1 MPLSYR
7 GMATASKIVGSR
19 RRRRWPALALTA
31 TLLLAA
37 CSRGTG
43 PDDAA
48 SARLPAKDASAAPTV
63 PAAEPAGVTYAI
75 VADESLLTL
84 RVYRAGALA
93 RLGHNH
99 VIASRHLQGRLRL
112 GASLADSSLSLTIP
126 VTLLTIDEPELRA
139 LAGSD
144 FEAAVPDSARSGT
157 RDNLMSPA
165 LLEGGRF
172 PGIEIESGS
181 LSGSLPGR
189 VMATLQIRVRDVQTR
204 LELPVNVEQPDAT
217 TLVASGEATLRQ
229 SQFGLVPFS
238 VMMGALQVQDE
249 MQLQFRIVARR

>member
-1 MPLSYR
+1 
-7 GMATASKIVGSR
+7 MATASKIVHSHR
-19 RRRRWPALALTA
+19 PWPALVIVAA
-31 TLLLAA
+31 LLLAA
-37 CSRGTG
+37 CSRATG
-43 PDDAA
+43 PEDAA
-48 SARLPAKDASAAPTV
+48 SARVPASGASAALAV
-63 PAAEPAGVTYAI
+63 PAADPAGVVTYGI

-93 RLGHNH
+93 RRGHNH

-157 RDNLMSPA
+157 RDNLLGAA
-165 LLEGGRF
+165 LLDSSRF

>member
-1 MPLSYR
+1 
-7 GMATASKIVGSR
+7 MATASKIVRSR
-19 RRRRWPALALTA
+19 RPWPALVIGAA
-31 TLLLAA
+31 LLLAA
-37 CSRGTG
+37 CSRATG

-48 SARLPAKDASAAPTV
+48 SARVPGSASSAAPAL
-63 PAAEPAGVTYAI
+63 PAAEPAGMAYDI

-84 RVYRAGALA
+84 RVYRAGTLA

-126 VTLLTIDEPELRA
+126 VTLLTIDEPQLRA

-157 RDNLMSPA
+157 RDNLLGAA
-165 LLEGGRF
+165 LLDGSRF
-172 PGIEIESGS
+172 PGIEIESAS

-204 LELPVNVEQPDAT
+204 LELPVNVEQPDAA

-229 SQFGLVPFS
+229 SQFGLAPFS

-249 MQLQFRIVARR
+249 MQLQFRIVARDQR